1 MMGKWKVGAI
11 TGAVWGLISLATLS
25 GGIWLNPLI
34 KYTFG
39 LPTTL
44 TFHIVNWL
52 NFIIVPI
59 IGIWFSYIV
68 LFLLAPTIRYNRCRN
83 YVFDWQGSSQ
93 TENHQI
99 LAVYATFPYI
109 RNLSP

>member
-11 TGAVWGLISLATLS
+11 TGAVWGLISLVTLS

-68 LFLLAPTIRYNRCRN
+68 LFLLAPTIGGIIVVGIMYLTGKVRAKQKIIK
-83 YVFDWQGSSQ
+83 F
-93 TENHQI
+93 
-99 LAVYATFPYI
+99 
-109 RNLSP
+109 